1 MKPKIGLVLSG
12 GGARGAYQAGI
23 VQVLAEGDLYVDV
36 ISGASIGSMNGAVIS
51 AAPGF
56 AEGARRV
63 VELWQDQARRSP
75 LIPVD
80 TKAVLSRI
88 PQKLTTLLADVGI
101 SVDDVERQIAARMPM
116 VQNLFKDYAE
126 TFFGERRHDGAWLS
140 NRPLVERVDRYIDFN
155 ALARG
160 VPLYV
165 SLYPASSSAVLDV
178 VQCFLAELSL
188 TETHDS
194 EFFCVQKLPR
204 EDHKKA
210 LLASAALP
218 LIFPP
223 QVIDG
228 KAYSDGGQG
237 GWSRLQGN
245 TPVEPLIRER
255 CDVAVISRICGDK
268 RWNSQNYPGMD
279 IIDVRPRA
287 SLKRNLII
295 PDTLG
300 FTTGNILSWI
310 EQGYDDAK
318 SYLPEIFQALE
329 ACEKRPAP

>member
-23 VQVLAEGDLYVDV
+23 VQALAEGDLYVDV

-178 VQCFLAELSL
+178 VQCFLAELSP
-188 TETHDS
+188 
-194 EFFCVQKLPR
+194 K
-204 EDHKKA
+204 
-210 LLASAALP
+210 
-218 LIFPP
+218 
-223 QVIDG
+223 
-228 KAYSDGGQG
+228 
-237 GWSRLQGN
+237 
-245 TPVEPLIRER
+245 
-255 CDVAVISRICGDK
+255 
-268 RWNSQNYPGMD
+268 GM
-279 IIDVRPRA
+279 
-287 SLKRNLII
+287 
-295 PDTLG
+295 
-300 FTTGNILSWI
+300 
-310 EQGYDDAK
+310 
-318 SYLPEIFQALE
+318 
-329 ACEKRPAP
+329 